1 MYDSRGKGIGLHP
14 MKQQTKAY
22 IQKIYD
28 KFKDPVTGRKRYTHK
43 DMVLD
48 DAVDYYYQQLIHTK
62 KI

>member
-1 MYDSRGKGIGLHP
+1 

-28 KFKDPVTGRKRYTHK
+28 KFKDPVTGSKRYTHK

>member
-1 MYDSRGKGIGLHP
+1 

-48 DAVDYYYQQLIHTK
+48 DAVDYYYHCLLYTSDAADE
-62 KI
+62 